1 MEYSFLKGKKSN
13 IEKFSFHIMSRKANF
28 SVWLHFT
35 VFVLIL
41 ACWANT
47 FQLDQYSER
56 KMYVSIYSSLRS
68 LGGGGPHQGSIRLF
82 MSPQNR
88 VWFKLPNGAGVK
100 TPQVTCSMNGG
111 RWKWVAKGF
120 AGAKQLKKTTCYVIF
135 QKRILA
141 EPALHVVWC
150 WGQLTCW
157 TCSLILWPCRIN

>member
-1 MEYSFLKGKKSN
+1 
-13 IEKFSFHIMSRKANF
+13 MSRKANF

-141 EPALHVVWC
+141 EPALWSGVEVSWPVGLVVWFC
-150 WGQLTCW
+150 DLAELTSSIFSADLQQFL
-157 TCSLILWPCRIN
+157 TP